1 MKKEVRIT
9 PEAFD
14 VIRKISSLTGYDY
27 SACVMVALVA
37 YLEKL
42 QAEGTGK

>member
-14 VIRKISSLTGYDY
+14 VIKVISSLTGYDY
-27 SACVMVALVA
+27 SACIMVALVA

-42 QAEGTGK
+42 RAEGTGK

>member
-14 VIRKISSLTGYDY
+14 VIKAISSLTGYDY
-27 SACVMVALVA
+27 SSVVLVALVA